1 MLKNDMSSLLMLSNS
16 EYLVSLRRLRFFW
29 FLYFKD
35 VSDLRSLQIKG
46 KMPVEEGDIK
56 DVDKKS
62 EG

>member
-35 VSDLRSLQIKG
+35 GSDLRSLQIKG
-46 KMPVEEGDIK
+46 KMPVEKGDIK